1 MRTTIALLL
10 ASVCTVACGSPTEPD
25 PRTGY
30 VALRAVCDDTGSTQL
45 TCAAKT
51 YCAGLYRC
59 PEPQLD
65 GADVTARTQWTV
77 EHPAIVRQGAPPNAF
92 VAVAPGHTVIRAHSD
107 LAATDATVRVA
118 VFPGAASPLMTTEVW
133 GRVTEAG
140 TTPPAG
146 ISGAVI
152 ELSGALVATQTAISG
167 GSPSLLPGYVFVLGG
182 NNGFQFFGV
191 PRGTYQVSI
200 RANGF
205 TPQAQSITVAPPGS
219 PASIDF
225 QLRRAN

>member
-1 MRTTIALLL
+1 MRTTAWVL
-10 ASVCTVACGSPTEPD
+10 ASLCTVACGSPAEPD

-30 VALRAVCDDTGSTQL
+30 MALRAVCDDTGSTQL
-45 TCAAKT
+45 TCLAQT

-77 EHPAIVRQGAPPNAF
+77 EHPAIVRPGAQPNGFLA
-92 VAVAPGHTVIRAHSD
+92 AAPGHTVIRAHSD

-118 VFPGAASPLMTTEVW
+118 VFPGVGSPLMTTEVW

-146 ISGAVI
+146 VSGAVI
-152 ELSGALVATQTAISG
+152 ELSGPLVGTHTAISG
-167 GSPSLLPGYVFVLGG
+167 GSPALLPGYVFVLGG
-182 NNGFQFFGV
+182 NNGFQFFGI

-200 RANGF
+200 RAEGF
-205 TPQAQSITVAPPGS
+205 APQTQSITVSPPGS
-219 PASIDF
+219 PSSIDF